1 MAEFLTGIIPNVV
14 LRSGQFWK
22 ACQETFQMV
31 GIVGALSVLIGIPF
45 GVLLFTTKPGNIL
58 QNRPVHFILNKI
70 CDIFRSIPFILLAM
84 ILLGLSRLV
93 MGTAIGVK
101 GAIIPLTFATV
112 PFLGRQIEGALAEVP
127 SGLLE
132 AAQAMGCSPWEI
144 IWRVYLKEATPGIA
158 RGVTIT
164 LISLINFTAI
174 AGAIG
179 AGGLGNFAIQ
189 YGHQK
194 SLPDIMWTVLLIIIL
209 MVSLVQAIGNAV
221 VKKTTH

>member
-1 MAEFLTGIIPNVV
+1 MAELLTGIIPNVV
-14 LRSGQFWK
+14 ARSGQFWK
-22 ACQETFQMV
+22 ACQETLQMV
-31 GIVGALSVLIGIPF
+31 GIVGVLSVLIGIPF
-45 GVLLFTTKPGNIL
+45 GVLLFTTKPGGIL

-70 CDIFRSIPFILLAM
+70 CDVFRSIPFILLAM

-112 PFLGRQIEGALAEVP
+112 PFLGRQVEGALSEIP

-194 SLPDIMWTVLLIIIL
+194 TLPDIMWTVLLIIIL
-209 MVSLVQAIGNAV
+209 MVSLVQAIGNYI